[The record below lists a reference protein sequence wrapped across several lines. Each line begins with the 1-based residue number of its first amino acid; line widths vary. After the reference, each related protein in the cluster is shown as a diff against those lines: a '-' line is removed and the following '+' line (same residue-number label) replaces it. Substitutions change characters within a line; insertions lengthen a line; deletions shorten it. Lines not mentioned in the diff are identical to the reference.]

1 MGMTELGK
9 TARMKKIKVFREFG
23 VFMVMVSLIAI
34 LSIASPAFL
43 QMTNL
48 INIVRQTVEIGIMAI
63 GMTFIIVSAEIDLSA
78 GSAYGAT
85 AMLAA
90 YLYKAGVNP
99 TLVFSIAMLAGGAIG
114 FVNGFLITK
123 AKMPA
128 FIVTLGTMQIFRSIA
143 YSISGGQNISV
154 FPESA
159 ESSWIFKLGGSIGVI
174 PIQVI
179 VMIAFFIIA
188 HMVMSKTKFGFE
200 VYATGGNKRA
210 AQLAGINTDRIK
222 IACMVIAGVLYAF
235 ASQVSIAYLKSVPTT
250 AGASREMDAI
260 AAVIL
265 GGAALSGGRGTVIG
279 TLIGAI
285 IMSVVK
291 NGMVLLSVPVFWQS
305 GFIGVIIILAVLLDT
320 CISRS
325 NKKG

>member
-1 MGMTELGK
+1 MGKKNIK
-9 TARMKKIKVFREFG
+9 TFREFG
-23 VFMVMVSLIAI
+23 VLMVMVVIIII
-34 LSIASPAFL
+34 LSVVSPMFL
-43 QMTNL
+43 KVTNL

-78 GSAYGAT
+78 GSIFGLT

-90 YLYKAGVNP
+90 YFYKAGVNP
-99 TLVFSIAMLAGGAIG
+99 TLVFILAITAGAVLGGI
-114 FVNGFLITK
+114 NGLFITK

-128 FIVTLGTMQIFRSIA
+128 FIVTLGTMQIYRSIA

-154 FPESA
+154 FPEKA
-159 ESSWIFKLGGSIGVI
+159 QNSWVFKMGGSIGPI

-179 VMIAFFIIA
+179 IMLVFFIIA
-188 HMVMSKTKFGFE
+188 HIIMSKTKFGFE

-210 AQLAGINTDRIK
+210 ANLAGIGTDKIK
-222 IACMVIAGVLYAF
+222 LISFISAGALYAF
-235 ASQVSIAYLKSVPTT
+235 ASQISIAYLQSVPTT
-250 AGASREMDAI
+250 AGASREMDVI

-265 GGAALSGGRGTVIG
+265 GGAALVGGRGSVIG

-305 GFIGVIIILAVLLDT
+305 GFIGVIIILAVLIDT
-320 CISRS
+320 CISQAEKNR
-325 NKKG
+325 